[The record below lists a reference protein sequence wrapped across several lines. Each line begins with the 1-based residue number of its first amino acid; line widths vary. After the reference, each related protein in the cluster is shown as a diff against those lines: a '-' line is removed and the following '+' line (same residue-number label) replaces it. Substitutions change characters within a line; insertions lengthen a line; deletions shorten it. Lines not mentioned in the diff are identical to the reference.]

1 MGEIREML
9 ETRAGEELTLWD
21 RHLNRQLVRVLRTIG
36 FDRSWRGAEG
46 AHLIDERGE
55 RYLDLLAGFGVF
67 ALGRNHP
74 RVRQALEEV
83 LAARTPNLPGL
94 GATLL
99 PGILGEALTERTG
112 LDAAFL
118 CNSGTEAVEGTIKFA
133 RAATGRP
140 RILYCEHAF
149 HGLTMG
155 AVSLNGAPEFRER
168 FGPLLPGCDPVP
180 FGDAEA
186 LEAELARGDVAAFV
200 VEPIQGKGVHLPPPG
215 YLERAQELCAA
226 HQALFAVDEVQ
237 TGLGRTGEWFAYQ
250 HWGLEPDLV
259 AVAKALSGG
268 YVPSGAILT
277 TRAVFD
283 AVYDRMDRA
292 PVHGSTFG
300 GNDLAA
306 AAGLATL
313 KVLEEEGL
321 VERARA
327 LGGRLMER
335 TRPLV
340 ERYDVVRDVRGLGLM
355 WAIELGE
362 PGGAA
367 GRAVWRAVE
376 RRQPGLGAQL
386 ISVPLFTEHRILT
399 QAAGHRMGVVKIL
412 PPLVMSDE
420 DLERFVE
427 ALEDVVA
434 RAEHPARAYA
444 RFGWTVGRSAR
455 RARR

>member
-1 MGEIREML
+1 M
-9 ETRAGEELTLWD
+9 
-21 RHLNRQLVRVLRTIG
+21 
-36 FDRSWRGAEG
+36 
-46 AHLIDERGE
+46 
-55 RYLDLLAGFGVF
+55 
-67 ALGRNHP
+67 
-74 RVRQALEEV
+74 
-83 LAARTPNLPGL
+83 
-94 GATLL
+94 
-99 PGILGEALTERTG
+99 
-112 LDAAFL
+112 
-118 CNSGTEAVEGTIKFA
+118 EGTIKFA

-155 AVSLNGAPEFRER
+155 AVRCNGAPEFRER

-226 HQALFAVDEVQ
+226 HQTLFAVDEVQ

-250 HWGLEPDLV
+250 HWGLGARPGGRGQG
-259 AVAKALSGG
+259 ALGRLRAL
-268 YVPSGAILT
+268 GAILT

-313 KVLEEEGL
+313 KALEDEGL

-367 GRAVWRAVE
+367 GGRCGARWSAASRAWGPSCSRCRSSPSTASSP
-376 RRQPGLGAQL
+376 RRPGTG
-386 ISVPLFTEHRILT
+386 
-399 QAAGHRMGVVKIL
+399 
-412 PPLVMSDE
+412 
-420 DLERFVE
+420 
-427 ALEDVVA
+427 
-434 RAEHPARAYA
+434 
-444 RFGWTVGRSAR
+444 
-455 RARR
+455 